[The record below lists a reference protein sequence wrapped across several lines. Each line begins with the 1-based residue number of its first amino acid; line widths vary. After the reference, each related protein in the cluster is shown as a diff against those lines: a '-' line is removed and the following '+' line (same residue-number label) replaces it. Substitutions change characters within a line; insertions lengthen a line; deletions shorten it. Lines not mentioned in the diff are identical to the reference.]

1 MLRVS
6 RVLFFAKFSSRLGN
20 ANFRY
25 GTKSLSH
32 INEFKEYNT
41 ISVRIL
47 DARLSRGPR
56 NTLADSRGIVTRAE
70 KCESVSLGRHDL
82 IFYRCFS
89 YVRHLLIN
97 ANSEMRF
104 NYNYYKTVLGTRNI

>member
-1 MLRVS
+1 MSRVS
-6 RVLFFAKFSSRLGN
+6 RVLFFAKFLSRLGN
-20 ANFRY
+20 ANFRC

-32 INEFKEYNT
+32 INESKEYNT